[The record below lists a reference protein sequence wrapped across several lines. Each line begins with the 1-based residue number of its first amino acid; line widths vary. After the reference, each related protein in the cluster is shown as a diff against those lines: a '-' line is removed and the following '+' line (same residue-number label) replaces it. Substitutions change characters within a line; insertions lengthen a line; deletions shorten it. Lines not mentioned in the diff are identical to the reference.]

1 MLASIAAH
9 VLCGHVREYRP
20 LLARLSDERTRRLAE
35 VFDGS
40 RLETPGQA
48 EDVLNPAPW
57 FRFETQ
63 ANAVCRPLSLQ
74 ELGDFD
80 HISKWSTKEM
90 DRNHKLDAFDTKT
103 ERTQEVSNLTSTINI
118 LKCDAETHTDDIE
131 STSALR
137 KEMSSKDKLMI
148 RRMRKYKLF
157 PTAKQRKKLQQFMGT
172 CRWTYNQAVAHFRET
187 NVSNAQTLRD
197 LYVTK
202 KSKKKREYSE
212 GMGPPPQ
219 WAFETPKNFRFNALR
234 KFESGVMSAF
244 SNLENGNISKFKI
257 QFKSRKKDGRY
268 FTFCEDAGN
277 AKITYMDGAPRAMLS
292 ISKLKDIPIRCDRSI
307 EIANEI
313 QIMNTNGFW
322 YAIIPQYVRPGDYV
336 NRGRTIALDPGM
348 KAFMTGVDLEGNALH
363 IGRGNK
369 EHLDKY
375 RARIQNAQ
383 QEMSIIKNF
392 QGHRS
397 GRQWRAFARAK
408 RAFHCATAK
417 LNNCVKEMHYQTS
430 AYLTKH
436 YDTIILPV
444 FNSKDMV
451 KKSSARNHT
460 FNRLLLGLKHF
471 QFRKLLQAKC
481 ELMGKSLVVCS
492 EMYSSQTC
500 GRCSKLHLRLG
511 SRDVFSC
518 PRCEHVAGRD
528 VNAAFNVLRFVCAGS
543 LSVSAIHH

>member
-1 MLASIAAH
+1 MQQVRVLIFVHSSDLKFCLDIRLCVVMCWKKIGWMALLQSSNTHASDLETNLQSLQTFTKEDLLLDNNIDSMLASIAAH

-202 KSKKKREYSE
+202 KSKKKREY
-212 GMGPPPQ
+212 
-219 WAFETPKNFRFNALR
+219 
-234 KFESGVMSAF
+234 V
-244 SNLENGNISKFKI
+244 
-257 QFKSRKKDGRY
+257 SRRHG
-268 FTFCEDAGN
+268 
-277 AKITYMDGAPRAMLS
+277 
-292 ISKLKDIPIRCDRSI
+292 
-307 EIANEI
+307 
-313 QIMNTNGFW
+313 
-322 YAIIPQYVRPGDYV
+322 
-336 NRGRTIALDPGM
+336 
-348 KAFMTGVDLEGNALH
+348 
-363 IGRGNK
+363 
-369 EHLDKY
+369 
-375 RARIQNAQ
+375 
-383 QEMSIIKNF
+383 
-392 QGHRS
+392 
-397 GRQWRAFARAK
+397 
-408 RAFHCATAK
+408 
-417 LNNCVKEMHYQTS
+417 TS
-430 AYLTKH
+430 AT
-436 YDTIILPV
+436 V
-444 FNSKDMV
+444 GV
-451 KKSSARNHT
+451 
-460 FNRLLLGLKHF
+460 
-471 QFRKLLQAKC
+471 
-481 ELMGKSLVVCS
+481 
-492 EMYSSQTC
+492 
-500 GRCSKLHLRLG
+500 
-511 SRDVFSC
+511 
-518 PRCEHVAGRD
+518 
-528 VNAAFNVLRFVCAGS
+528 
-543 LSVSAIHH
+543 